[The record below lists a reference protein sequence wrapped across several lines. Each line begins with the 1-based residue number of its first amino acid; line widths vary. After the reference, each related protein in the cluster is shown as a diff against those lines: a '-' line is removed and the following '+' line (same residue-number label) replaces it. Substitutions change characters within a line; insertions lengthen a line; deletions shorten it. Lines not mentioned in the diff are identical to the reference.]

1 VLQLSD
7 TGNEL
12 CDNSNEPYVRL
23 ERFHGLVHG
32 EPRELLAIKHGCC
45 KDLASG
51 AMLSRR
57 KSSFPSKDDSHRIR
71 AWVSYSQKRVSYTP
85 QPRQDSLGNSGDPNA
100 RVAFAGEN
108 KDGIDGH
115 RH

>member
-1 VLQLSD
+1 MRKLFD

-12 CDNSNEPYVRL
+12 FDNSNEPYVRL

-45 KDLASG
+45 KDLAAG

-57 KSSFPSKDDSHRIR
+57 KSLFSPAKATRAFGSPEFPRES
-71 AWVSYSQKRVSYTP
+71 
-85 QPRQDSLGNSGDPNA
+85 
-100 RVAFAGEN
+100 
-108 KDGIDGH
+108 
-115 RH
+115 

>member
-7 TGNEL
+7 TRNEL

-23 ERFHGLVHG
+23 ERFHDLVRG

-51 AMLSRR
+51 AMLSFR
-57 KSSFPSKDDSHRIR
+57 KSLFSPAKATHAFGSPEFPRES
-71 AWVSYSQKRVSYTP
+71 
-85 QPRQDSLGNSGDPNA
+85 
-100 RVAFAGEN
+100 
-108 KDGIDGH
+108 
-115 RH
+115 